1 MLCINC
7 HNVFTCY
14 PLYIASLF
22 PLHFIQLAM
31 QIKMTDIIENY
42 EGMSL
47 EAKSLLSQ
55 VPHLFQL
62 SLSLSNL
69 SFLRNL
75 HIPMNPQLTTGGI
88 VQVRSESEPFR
99 VCLWE

>member
-1 MLCINC
+1 
-7 HNVFTCY
+7 
-14 PLYIASLF
+14 
-22 PLHFIQLAM
+22 M

-47 EAKSLLSQ
+47 EAISLLPQ

-75 HIPMNPQLTTGGI
+75 HIPMNP
-88 VQVRSESEPFR
+88 
-99 VCLWE
+99 

>member
-1 MLCINC
+1 
-7 HNVFTCY
+7 
-14 PLYIASLF
+14 
-22 PLHFIQLAM
+22 M

-55 VPHLFQL
+55 VPHFFQL

-75 HIPMNPQLTTGGI
+75 HIPMNP
-88 VQVRSESEPFR
+88 
-99 VCLWE
+99 

>member
-1 MLCINC
+1 
-7 HNVFTCY
+7 
-14 PLYIASLF
+14 
-22 PLHFIQLAM
+22 M

-47 EAKSLLSQ
+47 EAISLLPQ

-62 SLSLSNL
+62 SSSLSNL

-75 HIPMNPQLTTGGI
+75 YIPMNSLIDNRGLSKCGARVNPLEYVCGSDVI
-88 VQVRSESEPFR
+88 VFRSVTEKE
-99 VCLWE
+99 

>member
-1 MLCINC
+1 
-7 HNVFTCY
+7 
-14 PLYIASLF
+14 
-22 PLHFIQLAM
+22 M

-47 EAKSLLSQ
+47 EAISLLPQ

-62 SLSLSNL
+62 SSSLFNL

-75 HIPMNPQLTTGGI
+75 YIPMNPLIDNLPFIHIFKSLQIGI
-88 VQVRSESEPFR
+88 FKGVIRKKD
-99 VCLWE
+99 

>member
-7 HNVFTCY
+7 HNVFACY

-22 PLHFIQLAM
+22 PLHLIQLAM
-31 QIKMTDIIENY
+31 QIKMTDIIEND

-47 EAKSLLSQ
+47 EAISLLPQ

-62 SLSLSNL
+62 LPLIVQFIISPKSPYPNESLIDN
-69 SFLRNL
+69 R
-75 HIPMNPQLTTGGI
+75 GI